1 MLSVLLV
8 DDDEDLLEMVEM
20 VLENSLINVKTLN
33 SGSGLLKIIEEERP
47 DVLVMDIYLG
57 DADGRFLCEQLKNS
71 EDYKDIPILLYSAG
85 VISPE
90 SIKASQANEF
100 LPKPFQI
107 DVLVDKIKLLAS
119 AS

>member
-20 VLENSLINVKTLN
+20 VLENSSMEVETLT
-33 SGSGLLKIIEEERP
+33 SGSGLQDKIKEVNP

-57 DADGRFLCEQLKNS
+57 DADGRLLCEQLKHS
-71 EDYKDIPILLYSAG
+71 DQFKHLPVILYSAG
-85 VISPE
+85 IITPE
-90 SIKASQANEF
+90 SIKVSQANEF
-100 LPKPFQI
+100 LAKPFQI
-107 DVLVDKIKLLAS
+107 DELVNKIKHLA